1 MKWIRDL
8 WRSLYDERNRK
19 TLAFLGGGLVVV
31 LCATWQVYVHFS
43 KSNSESVKP
52 PIVATQGGI
61 AAGGNI
67 TVGGDIIT
75 GITLQD
81 YEAGLKRKES
91 EFREKLAKLTDND
104 TEKRKLLE
112 KRIAFTDEKL
122 ANLKASYEEE
132 LDKLKEVA
140 KVLEEIRG
148 DFASEEIKEAL
159 TSLNKGELTNSEALL
174 QQVVDRGGKNEHVAK
189 AADHLAKLAESQMDV
204 TAAENYRRIAKEFSL
219 RPKAHFFDDF
229 DGNSLGKGWE
239 VINRNED
246 NFVVENGVLL
256 IISSVVGGLTTDKTE
271 NIFRLTNELPPGN
284 WVMTARFSIDFQ
296 TAQERPFLGLYQD
309 KNNFIELR
317 LGAYMKYGVDPF
329 IRTELIKRFKGKNT
343 YFQRDIWEGSSSVF
357 ATAMMKELPQPI
369 QLRVTKTGRTY
380 QSSVMLEGFKKPQW
394 IELEKLTILEL
405 NGKPILGVYQQK
417 QTSGETIVK
426 VDWLKVETVE

>member
-1 MKWIRDL
+1 V
-8 WRSLYDERNRK
+8 
-19 TLAFLGGGLVVV
+19 LG
-31 LCATWQVYVHFS
+31 ATWQVYVHFS

-52 PIVATQGGI
+52 PIVATRGGI

-81 YEAGLKRKES
+81 YEAGLKHKES

-112 KRIAFTDEKL
+112 KRLAFTDEKL

-140 KVLEEIRG
+140 KVLEEFRG

-159 TSLNKGELTNSEALL
+159 TSLNKGELNNSEALL

-189 AADHLAKLAESQMDV
+189 AADHLAKLAESRMDV
-204 TAAENYRRIAKEFSL
+204 TAVENYRRIAKEFSL
-219 RPKAHFFDDF
+219 RPKAYFFDDF

-271 NIFRLTNELPPGN
+271 NIFRLTNELPAGN
-284 WVMTARFSIDFQ
+284 WVMTARFRIDFQ

-309 KNNFIELR
+309 KNNFIEVR

-329 IRTELIKRFKGKNT
+329 IRTELMKRFKGKNT
-343 YFQRDIWEGSSSVF
+343 YFQRDIWEGYSSVF

-380 QSSVMLEGFKKPQW
+380 QSSVMIEGLKKPQW

-426 VDWLKVETVE
+426 VDWLKLETVE